1 MVCVS
6 SDISTDAAAHP
17 LRRSF
22 AEGHD
27 ISAIGPC
34 EEELR
39 FLEAHDLLFRAG
51 DPKTEVYRVESG
63 VICVYGK
70 EGIDRPTTIEFLFAG
85 DLVGL
90 GFLETHVL
98 TARAMV
104 ETRVTCHPINA
115 VGDLVSGDARAEAR
129 LATAIDREFEARRD
143 DLREAGRRRPVERV
157 AALLTALYRSNL
169 REGRRADTIANF
181 WQCGTESDLLDL
193 SLEDF
198 SAILG
203 EFERRGLIET
213 TFPAGVRLKDI
224 AALEALADGS
234 STASPICGMGEKCER
249 PPQLHPCSPLA
260 A

>member
-6 SDISTDAAAHP
+6 SDVLTDAPAHS

-34 EEELR
+34 EEEVR
-39 FLEAHDLLFRAG
+39 ILEAHDLLFRAG

-63 VICVYGK
+63 VICLYGK
-70 EGIDRPTTIEFLFAG
+70 EGIDRRTTIEFLFAG

-104 ETRVTCHPINA
+104 ETRVTCHPLDA
-115 VGDLVSGDARAEAR
+115 VGELVSGDARAESR
-129 LATAIDREFEARRD
+129 LATAIEREFEARRD
-143 DLREAGRRRPVERV
+143 DLREAGRQRPLVRV
-157 AALLTALYRSNL
+157 AALLTALHKSNL
-169 REGRRADTIANF
+169 REGRRADTIADF
-181 WQCGTESDLLDL
+181 WQFGTDSDLLDL
-193 SLEDF
+193 SLADF

-234 STASPICGMGEKCER
+234 STVGSMEGIGEKSER
-249 PPQLHPCSPLA
+249 PPRLHPCSDLA